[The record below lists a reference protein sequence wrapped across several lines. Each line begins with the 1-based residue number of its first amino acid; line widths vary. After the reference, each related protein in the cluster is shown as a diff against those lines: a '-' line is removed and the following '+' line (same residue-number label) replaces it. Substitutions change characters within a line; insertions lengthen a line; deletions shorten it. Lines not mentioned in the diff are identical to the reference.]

1 MQHSGAAKHDTGLTD
16 SGMVRDKPDNTAFDS
31 HSRRRAA
38 RLHVAPD
45 IGNDPPLNPGGI
57 SAPRVDRRAVSPRWF
72 SGAVLTGVSGV
83 ALIGSAIYVSLES
96 DASVLRTPEM
106 VNASYRPS
114 GGEAP
119 VVSTRRADRLV
130 RFEMTPG
137 ARQNFKS
144 PMTLRVG
151 AMEVIKLRNFVRVS
165 SALAMSTGQYATDIP
180 PFNPLQMFTDNGAEP
195 EREAQAEPDVSDA
208 EVSLVKTGLTGA
220 ETFASTGLSEAEAA
234 AQVRQLRQMEATR
247 PSVTAPTL
255 PLPPQLLLSRSLRQF
270 DSGEGQEGGAF
281 GQPSDAPF
289 SRIEVHVIP
298 ENLTVLPKAT
308 PDAAQAS
315 DEELITLKKGETL
328 EAVLRAKGA
337 DDDQI
342 RAIMRAIAAKLRL
355 ASIGEGSRLR
365 ILVAPAPASTAAG
378 SATSRRQIVRVMVIG
393 SGKIDAIAALDDRG
407 VFVAIEPENESAQT
421 GRDKQSNDGDGE
433 DNSSSSTPRLYA
445 SLYETGL
452 KNGLTREMVGD
463 LIRTFAYDFDFERHV
478 TPSDRLEVFFAE
490 DEDSGATPEL
500 LFASLTVGGETRS
513 VYRYQ
518 APDGGVLYFDRDG
531 KSLKKFL
538 LRKPISEGI
547 LRSGFGMRHHP
558 ILGYSKMHTGVDWAN
573 KVGTP
578 ILASGDGLVTKAG
591 WHSGYGRHTEIQH
604 ANGYVTTYS
613 HQSAFAKSVTP
624 GARVRQGQV
633 IGFLGSSG
641 LSTGPHLHYEVLI
654 NGRFVNP
661 MRIKVPRG
669 GELDGSALA
678 EFKRRRQQ
686 IDELIEKA
694 DGPRVATAPAAQ
706 SRQP

>member
-1 MQHSGAAKHDTGLTD
+1 
-16 SGMVRDKPDNTAFDS
+16 MVRDKPDNPAMDAPQ
-31 HSRRRAA
+31 RRPAE
-38 RLHVAPD
+38 RLHMAPD
-45 IGNDPPLNPGGI
+45 IGNEPPLNPGGI

-106 VNASYRPS
+106 VNASYRAS
-114 GGEAP
+114 GTPGEAP

-130 RFEMTPG
+130 RFEITPG

-151 AMEVIKLRNFVRVS
+151 AMEVIKVRNFVRVAS
-165 SALAMSTGQYATDIP
+165 PLAMSTGQYATDIP
-180 PFNPLQMFTDNGAEP
+180 QFNPLQMFTDNSAEP
-195 EREAQAEPDVSDA
+195 EREAQPEPDVADA
-208 EVSLVKTGLTGA
+208 EVSLVKTSLTGA
-220 ETFASTGLSEAEAA
+220 ETFASSGLSESEAA
-234 AQVRQLRQMEATR
+234 AQIRQLRTMAAKQPAVNAQ
-247 PSVTAPTL
+247 SL

-270 DSGEGQEGGAF
+270 DSGGEAGVEGGAF
-281 GQPSDAPF
+281 GQASDAPF

-308 PDAAQAS
+308 QDAAQAS
-315 DEELITLKKGETL
+315 DEELVTLKKDETL
-328 EAVLRAKGA
+328 EAALRARGA
-337 DDDQI
+337 DDEQI
-342 RAIMRAIAAKLRL
+342 RGILRAIAAKMRIG
-355 ASIGEGSRLR
+355 AIGEGNRLR
-365 ILVAPAPASTAAG
+365 ILVAPAPVAAG
-378 SATSRRQIVRVMVIG
+378 QTSTRRQIVRVMVIG
-393 SGKIDAIAALDDRG
+393 ANKVEAIAALDDRG
-407 VFVAIEPENESAQT
+407 VFVAIEPENETTQNARAS
-421 GRDKQSNDGDGE
+421 QSDDDD
-433 DNSSSSTPRLYA
+433 DNSDSGAPRLYA

-452 KNGLTREMVGD
+452 KNGLTREMVAD
-463 LIRTFAYDFDFERHV
+463 LIRIFAYDFDLERHIS
-478 TPSDRLEVFFAE
+478 PGDRLEVFFAE
-490 DEDSGATPEL
+490 DEEGGSPEM
-500 LFASLTVGGETRS
+500 LFASLTVNGETRS

-518 APDGGVLYFDRDG
+518 GPDGTVEYFDRDG

-578 ILASGDGLVTKAG
+578 ILAAGDGLVAQAG

-604 ANGYVTTYS
+604 TNGYVTTYS
-613 HQSAFAKSVTP
+613 HQSAFAKGIKP
-624 GARVRQGQV
+624 GIRVRQGQV
-633 IGFLGSSG
+633 IGYLGSSG

-669 GELDGSALA
+669 GELDGAALA
-678 EFKRRRQQ
+678 EFRRRRQQ
-686 IDELIEKA
+686 TDELMEKA
-694 DGPRVATAPAAQ
+694 DGPRVATAAPA
-706 SRQP
+706 SQPQRP